1 MKAQI
6 PPPVCRASGE
16 ALNGLIL
23 ELFKVNSLLLTA
35 GDRLV
40 AHLGLTS
47 ARWQILR

>member
-35 GDRLV
+35 G
-40 AHLGLTS
+40 LGIGSSRTS
-47 ARWQILR
+47 G